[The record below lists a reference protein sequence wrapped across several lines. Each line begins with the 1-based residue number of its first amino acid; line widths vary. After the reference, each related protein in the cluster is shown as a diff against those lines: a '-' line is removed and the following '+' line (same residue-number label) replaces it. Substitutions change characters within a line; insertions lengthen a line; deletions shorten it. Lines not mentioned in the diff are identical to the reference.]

1 MSNTAVAAT
10 SCAPDEESETG
21 AGAGSAAQQDTQPST
36 IAVLTL
42 RKPRVAKKVEW
53 SNDTVDN
60 ENMNKKK
67 SKCCCIYKK
76 KKEFGES
83 DSEDSGDECDNC
95 FGHVERRKKQP
106 KPPGSPDNQDPT

>member
-1 MSNTAVAAT
+1 MFLFFNYKIDIKDKSKPTEKIKYPSFLSILTFYHKKKHFKILFKKLKNLNFYF
-10 SCAPDEESETG
+10 
-21 AGAGSAAQQDTQPST
+21 QDSQPST

-67 SKCCCIYKK
+67 SKCKYTL
-76 KKEFGES
+76 
-83 DSEDSGDECDNC
+83 
-95 FGHVERRKKQP
+95 H
-106 KPPGSPDNQDPT
+106 